1 MILAQGAA
9 DAPVRLLLAHGAG
22 AGMAHPFLA
31 TLSALLAGE
40 SLQVV
45 RFNFPYMARMEREGG
60 RRPPDRAPVLLDCW
74 REVIAA
80 HAHPRL
86 ILAGKSMGGR
96 MAAELADETGAA
108 GLVLLGYPFHPV
120 GKPERRRGDVL
131 KEIATPTLLLQGERD
146 AFGCREELIDFPFSP
161 AVRLHWLPDGDHSLV
176 PRKSSGLTEADNLA
190 TAARLIRAF
199 ADEVTG

>member
-120 GKPERRRGDVL
+120 GKPERWRGDVL

-146 AFGCREELIDFPFSP
+146 AFGCREELTDFPFSP